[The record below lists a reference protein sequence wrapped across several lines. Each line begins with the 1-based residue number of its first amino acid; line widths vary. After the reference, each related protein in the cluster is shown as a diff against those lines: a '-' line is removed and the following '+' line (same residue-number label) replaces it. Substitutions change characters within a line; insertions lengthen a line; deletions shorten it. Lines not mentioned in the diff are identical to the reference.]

1 MTLDDQNQDIDE
13 GRVYV
18 IPLEEE
24 YSEISLKQHLI
35 QNQTSTGDI
44 KDMEAIKPMGT
55 HILNKDVKDVVL
67 EDCQNQDK
75 WMDIKGDSIA
85 IRMNSSSIKIV
96 KCNNFGSNFILKH
109 YKKIHDFSLLT
120 PKLLAV
126 IDKDNILTLY
136 LKLDKPKEVPSLDET
151 LSPQKQNSHEEK

>member
-1 MTLDDQNQDIDE
+1 
-13 GRVYV
+13 
-18 IPLEEE
+18 
-24 YSEISLKQHLI
+24 
-35 QNQTSTGDI
+35 
-44 KDMEAIKPMGT
+44 
-55 HILNKDVKDVVL
+55 
-67 EDCQNQDK
+67 
-75 WMDIKGDSIA
+75 MDIKGDSIA

-109 YKKIHDFSLLT
+109 YKKIHDFALLT

-136 LKLDKPKEVPSLDET
+136 LKLDKPKEVPCLDET

>member
-1 MTLDDQNQDIDE
+1 M
-13 GRVYV
+13 

-44 KDMEAIKPMGT
+44 KDMEAVKPMGT

-75 WMDIKGDSIA
+75 
-85 IRMNSSSIKIV
+85 
-96 KCNNFGSNFILKH
+96 
-109 YKKIHDFSLLT
+109 
-120 PKLLAV
+120 
-126 IDKDNILTLY
+126 
-136 LKLDKPKEVPSLDET
+136 
-151 LSPQKQNSHEEK
+151 